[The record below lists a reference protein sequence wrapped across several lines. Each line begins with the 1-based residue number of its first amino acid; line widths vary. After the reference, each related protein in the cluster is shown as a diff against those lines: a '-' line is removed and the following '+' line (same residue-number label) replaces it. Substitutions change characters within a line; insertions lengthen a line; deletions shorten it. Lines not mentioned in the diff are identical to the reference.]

1 MMKRFLVYIYALIL
15 SGSLYSQGLPNTV
28 FSSLRLDPSA
38 RLASLGT
45 PFSTFHE
52 PNIGVAV
59 SNASLINPA
68 LHNAAMIHYANYFRA
83 FSNVHAAYAR
93 SLPRLGTFLASI
105 QHANFGSVD
114 GFDEFGN
121 YLGRSNMFYD
131 AVLNVGWGRE
141 LVDSMFS
148 IGANFKYLFSRGE
161 NFWQHGIAVDVSGSY
176 INHDRRLAVSLA
188 FRNIGT
194 VLKRDMISE
203 YERMPFQ
210 IDLALYQRARNA
222 PFAYTVVLS
231 NLQRWNLSGVDL
243 NEETIDPLTGEITTP
258 NRFTAFADNAMRHV
272 ILGGE
277 VFLFR
282 NITFRLGY
290 NYHRRQE
297 LRTETRPG
305 FVGFSWGIGA
315 RVHRFQVD
323 YARSAYHLAGAPNF
337 ISISA
342 NLNDF

>member
-1 MMKRFLVYIYALIL
+1 MKRFLMYICALIF
-15 SGSLYSQGLPNTV
+15 SGTLYSQGQSNTA
-28 FSSLRLDPSA
+28 FASLRLDQSA

-52 PNIGVAV
+52 PNIAIAV
-59 SNASLINPA
+59 SNASLISPT
-68 LHNAAMIHYANYFRA
+68 LHNAAMVHYANYFRA
-83 FSNVHAAYAR
+83 FSSVNVAHVR
-93 SLPRLGTFLASI
+93 TLPRFGTFLASI

-114 GFDEFGN
+114 EFDEFGTP
-121 YLGRSNMFYD
+121 LGRSNIFYD
-131 AVLNVGWGRE
+131 VALNVGWGRE
-141 LVDSMFS
+141 LVDSVFS
-148 IGANFKYLFSRGE
+148 IGANFKYIFSRGE

-194 VLKRDMISE
+194 VLQRNIINDYI
-203 YERMPFQ
+203 RLPFQ
-210 IDLALYQRARNA
+210 IDLAFSQRAQHA
-222 PFAYTVVLS
+222 PFAYFVVLS

-243 NEETIDPLTGEITTP
+243 NVGTFDPLTQEYTYP
-258 NRFTAFADNAMRHV
+258 NRFSAFADNAMRHV

-282 NITFRLGY
+282 NITFRLSY

-305 FVGFSWGIGA
+305 LVGFAIGLGV
-315 RVHRFQVD
+315 RIHRFQID
-323 YARSAYHLAGAPNF
+323 YARSAYHLAGSPNF